1 MPLKPSS
8 MEPPGEPPG
17 PSAGAS
23 PDPTLPSDPT
33 AADAPP
39 EEAAPSPS
47 ASDFAVAEDFP
58 DWVDP
63 DHAAPPPSFI
73 PPPPPSSRDV
83 AEDEGDEPP
92 DLRKMSFLD
101 HLEELRRRI
110 FKCLIAVV
118 VGFLACWTYA
128 DEIYAGLARPLTG
141 ILRELKMDDHLV
153 YTNPVSPF
161 NLYVHMAVLAGVFV
175 ASPFIMYQVWGFI
188 SPGLYKHERRY
199 AIPFIFLCSGLF
211 ISGGA
216 FAYAI
221 AFPAALRFLLTFGGQ
236 FRPMITVNEY
246 FSLAMTIILGMALVF
261 ELPVLLLFL
270 TFLHLITPRFLL
282 RNFRYAVL
290 LIFVLAAAITPTP
303 DIPTMMLFA
312 MPLIGLYLFGTG
324 LSYLVIR
331 LRSQREAS

>member
-1 MPLKPSS
+1 MPLKPS
-8 MEPPGEPPG
+8 MEPPGPP
-17 PSAGAS
+17 AGAP
-23 PDPTLPSDPT
+23 PDPALPSNPT

-39 EEAAPSPS
+39 QESAATPS
-47 ASDFAVAEDFP
+47 ASDFAVVEDFP
-58 DWVDP
+58 SWVDP
-63 DHAAPPPSFI
+63 DHAIPPPSFI
-73 PPPPPSSRDV
+73 PPPPSSRDA
-83 AEDEGDEPP
+83 AEDEEGEEPP

-110 FKCLIAVV
+110 FNCLIAVV

-153 YTNPVSPF
+153 YTNPVAPF

-175 ASPFIMYQVWGFI
+175 ASPFILYQVWAFI
-188 SPGLYKHERRY
+188 SPGLYRHERRY
-199 AIPFIFLCSGLF
+199 AVPFIFLCSGLF
-211 ISGGA
+211 ITGGA

-246 FSLAMTIILGMALVF
+246 FSLALTIILGMALVF
-261 ELPVLLLFL
+261 ELPILLLFL
-270 TFLHLITPRFLL
+270 SFLRLVTPRFLI

-290 LIFVLAAAITPTP
+290 LIFIVAAVITPTP

-312 MPLIGLYLFGTG
+312 LPLIGLYLFGTG
-324 LSYLVIR
+324 LSYLV
-331 LRSQREAS
+331 LRMRSRREAS